1 MLHDRLQHDHDRFL
15 IVLPHH
21 VPVAQVQDPLLE
33 CKHRAVHFS
42 DISLS
47 LLVLLL
53 LSRGLEFL
61 QLNLVVLRVEV
72 SLRFVELLDCVLQL
86 L

>member
-1 MLHDRLQHDHDRFL
+1 M
-15 IVLPHH
+15 
-21 VPVAQVQDPLLE
+21 QDPLLE